1 MCVMNLSIIVM
12 IVSALLAHALLNR
25 RHCTNM
31 SSVDVEMIDVHCMLA
46 TENSADVHTKVLSPC
61 TFHMHEL
68 MVMKSIDENDEP
80 NVGGAVAADTTVAEE
95 P

>member
-1 MCVMNLSIIVM
+1 MYVMKLSIIVM

-68 MVMKSIDENDEP
+68 MVMASIDENDEP